1 MKKWR
6 NVEGKLLQFQ
16 FATRYS
22 GLCDECGC
30 QYVFNLITYATAFY
44 RHKFADTATAVVFG
58 NFKGKH

>member
-1 MKKWR
+1 M
-6 NVEGKLLQFQ
+6 QFQ

-22 GLCDECGC
+22 ALCDECGC